1 MSEDYVQD
9 KATLLAH
16 IERDWAYLN
25 QFLHDLSKEQWLN
38 VKNPDGWA
46 VKDHIAHIEAWER
59 SMIALLNGRPRHTG
73 LKVDEALYVSGD
85 FDAINHAI
93 FLLHKNEPL
102 DHVRAQFLATHEE
115 LMGLITRLS
124 DADLQLP
131 YSHYLPEEPGEDD
144 GSPIFNRVYG
154 NTAHHYREHLEWMQ
168 EQLDAHS

>member
-1 MSEDYVQD
+1 MGENNVQD
-9 KATLLAH
+9 KATLMMH
-16 IERDWAYLN
+16 IQRDWADLN
-25 QFLHDLSKEQWLN
+25 QFLKSLSKEQWLN

-73 LKVDEALYVSGD
+73 LKVDEALYLSGD

-115 LMGLITRLS
+115 LMRLITGLS

-131 YSHYLPEEPGEDD
+131 YSHYLPEEPGDDD

-154 NTAHHYREHLEWMQ
+154 NTAPHYREHLQWMK
-168 EQLDAHS
+168 EQLNLA